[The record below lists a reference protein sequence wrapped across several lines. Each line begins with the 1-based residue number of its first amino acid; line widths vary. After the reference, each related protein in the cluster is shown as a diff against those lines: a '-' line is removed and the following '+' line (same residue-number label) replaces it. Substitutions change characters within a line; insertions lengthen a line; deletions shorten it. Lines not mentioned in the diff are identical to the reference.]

1 MEGLKPRSCA
11 GCVSATWARG
21 VVGTATGVGV
31 GAGAGAGAGAGG
43 RAGAADS
50 ARFGAADAGAGAFL
64 VEGSGGTPSS
74 VEAFDLGLPLSPMA
88 RLTGTRRFSNAA
100 SSSSSQSKNG
110 YQRALPR
117 MRPYRYQCNND
128 AVCFRHGTET
138 ESQKSSVQVGMHAYE
153 SRNSPAS
160 LWVCLHRATQQTHRR
175 NTASAEV
182 HAETETGE

>member
-1 MEGLKPRSCA
+1 M
-11 GCVSATWARG
+11 RG

-31 GAGAGAGAGAGG
+31 GVGVGAGAGAGAGG

-74 VEAFDLGLPLSPMA
+74 VEAFDLGLPLSPIA
-88 RLTGTRRFSNAA
+88 RLTGIRRFSNAA

-117 MRPYRYQCNND
+117 MRPYRYRCNKD
-128 AVCFRHGTET
+128 AVCFRRGTET
-138 ESQKSSVQVGMHAYE
+138 DSEKSSVQRTCTHMNLETHQ
-153 SRNSPAS
+153 PAFGF
-160 LWVCLHRATQQTHRR
+160 VCTEQTQQTHQR